1 MLHSNTPS
9 KVIYKTSST
18 IQTILLV
25 IFRLLYISIAT
36 TALYHYNENPIV
48 TIIIAFICTVFFV
61 VTGQGQTVVYSD
73 SFKYSADTLIKLFR
87 RNKHFNISDLKSF
100 EVNGDFNTADEL
112 NTKPI
117 SGQTKPLNKILITF
131 RDGTTAAFETSIYKK
146 KLDRVSEEI
155 ANLIINKK

>member
-61 VTGQGQTVVYSD
+61 VTGQD
-73 SFKYSADTLIKLFR
+73 
-87 RNKHFNISDLKSF
+87 H
-100 EVNGDFNTADEL
+100 TADEL